1 MAVAINDG
9 FDNLKRPASTQRVEV
24 EFSHVQLGVVTR
36 LAAGSNAAF
45 VKLPLLNEN
54 AELGPYPC
62 LQPFTNQVTTPV
74 RQTLNVTTG
83 TVDSTSVVT
92 GVSLS
97 STTTSISGVYG
108 SLNLPAVND
117 RVLVVLANGSL
128 DDGVIVG
135 KL

>member
-9 FDNLKRPASTQRVEV
+9 FDNLQRPDSTQGVDV
-24 EFSHVQLGVVTR
+24 QFSHVQFGVVTR

-62 LQPFTNQVTTPV
+62 LQPFTNAVTTPV
-74 RQTLNVTTG
+74 KQTLSVTTADG
-83 TVDSTSVVT
+83 YVTS
-92 GVSLS
+92 VSLS
-97 STTTSISGVYG
+97 STTTNISGVYG

-117 RVLVVLANGSL
+117 RVLVVLVNGSL

>member
-9 FDNLKRPASTQRVEV
+9 FDNIQRPNSTQSVEA
-24 EFSHVQLGVVTR
+24 EFSHIQFGVVTR
-36 LAAGSNAAF
+36 IATGSNAAF

-54 AELGPYPC
+54 AEVGPYPC
-62 LQPFTNQVTTPV
+62 LQPFTYDVSTPV
-74 RQTLNVTTG
+74 KQTLNVTTG
-83 TVDSTSVVT
+83 TVDSTTVVT
-92 GVSLS
+92 AVSLS
-97 STTTSISGVYG
+97 NTTTNIDGVYG

-117 RVLVVLANGSL
+117 RVLVVLVNGSL